1 MTEKKRKALYW
12 AFKLA
17 GIIVSCSLPLWAIL
31 ERFPLWTYTY
41 GTVRSVGVG
50 LILSLIVLLIIFR
63 RTVFD
68 FMRDKLNLK
77 HAPPLVVWLV
87 MLVVSYVLVYIGNFM
102 RDLTTVLWMGL
113 IGCAIGTFLTYISE
127 RCGKEKP
134 HEQS

>member
-1 MTEKKRKALYW
+1 
-12 AFKLA
+12 
-17 GIIVSCSLPLWAIL
+17 
-31 ERFPLWTYTY
+31 
-41 GTVRSVGVG
+41 
-50 LILSLIVLLIIFR
+50 
-63 RTVFD
+63 
-68 FMRDKLNLK
+68 MRDKLNLK

-127 RCGKEKP
+127 RFGKEKP

>member
-17 GIIVSCSLPLWAIL
+17 GIIVSCSLPLLAIL

-113 IGCAIGTFLTYISE
+113 IGCAAGTFLTYISE